1 MAIFDGIFI
10 LWEVSS
16 LLFYSK
22 TRSSFTVFAYVL
34 QHNYHYN
41 FVLIISSDMQYSVF
55 DPIFL
60 FFLLQ
65 ILKQV
70 DN

>member
-10 LWEVSS
+10 LWEISS

-22 TRSSFTVFAYVL
+22 TRSSFTVLAYVL